1 MKVLKE
7 LCIITVAVAL
17 VLFAGSLYAQEK
29 LEPVPE
35 IDFLTWVPA
44 KFMAYYET
52 SNYIAE
58 EWKKLGLKVNLNQQ
72 NMPNPLL
79 TLWFKEHKFDCV
91 VSVLSGLPIRME
103 PDFFTYS
110 QFNSKNTAPGDWNV
124 GEWSNAE
131 FDDVGAKQLGIYD
144 PEKRRPLIYR
154 LQEILQEEQPDTVV
168 YYEVQ
173 NMGINTKNCDLDYIE
188 APDGLRSIW
197 NQVRFTPKGNA
208 KVLKV
213 GRISDQQTWNPVAA
227 IQSDDFEVLRMV
239 YDYLVQIGPKGQVEM
254 WAAEKVETLND
265 VTIEVTM
272 KKGRKFSDGKPLTAK
287 DVKFTCEYM
296 KQWNAPFFTKY
307 LAPIKTIDLVDEY
320 KLRFNLEKPFAPFIM
335 NTLGQVPILPEHVW
349 KDVVEREKLA
359 KPQDYRN
366 IPVVGSGA
374 YIMEYWKEAAEYL
387 LKANKDHFA
396 APKADLLFI
405 VYGSRELCNNAL
417 KKGEIDINIQNLPPE
432 AVKDFATDKNIK
444 IFKVPSNGYTGIRF
458 QCNRPVFKH
467 KALRVALSHA
477 IPYQKIIDE
486 VLGGYAAPSATPI
499 TPVNAFWH
507 NKNLKMREYN
517 LEKARQ
523 ILKEA
528 GFRWDKDGRLCFPPT
543 K

>member
-1 MKVLKE
+1 MEGWKGFCVIAL
-7 LCIITVAVAL
+7 AVAL
-17 VLFAGSLYAQEK
+17 ALFAGSICAQEK

-91 VSVLSGLPIRME
+91 VSVLSGLPYRME

-173 NMGINTKNCDLDYIE
+173 NMGINLKNCDLDYIE

-197 NQVRFTPKGNA
+197 NQVRFAPKGNV

-213 GRISDQQTWNPVAA
+213 GRISDQQTWNPIAA

-239 YDYLVQIGPKGQVEM
+239 YDYVVQIGPKGQVEM
-254 WAAEKVETLND
+254 WAAEKVDTIND
-265 VTIEVTM
+265 VTIEVVM

-287 DVKFTCEYM
+287 DVKFTYEYM
-296 KQWNAPFFTKY
+296 KQWNAAYFTKY
-307 LAPIKTIDLVDEY
+307 LAPIKSIDLVDEY
-320 KLRFNLEKPFAPFIM
+320 MLRFNLEKPFAPFIM

-432 AVKDFATDKNIK
+432 AVKDFSTDKNIK

-458 QCNRPVFKH
+458 HCNRPVFRH

-486 VLGGYAAPSATPI
+486 VLGGYAAQSATPI

-507 NKNLKMREYN
+507 NKNLKMREFN
-517 LEKARQ
+517 LDKARQ

-528 GFRWDKDGRLCFPPT
+528 GFQWDKDGRLCFPPA